1 MISEREDRKMD
12 KKQVSRI
19 VTKYKVPILITIF
32 LLFLVIV
39 SAFSN
44 SSLEQQEEKKQTF
57 SMEERKQLIDMTTYL
72 NEIDEVVTMNQERLA
87 EATLFQSDAE
97 HLLNIFQERLSVLE
111 NALSQVEAM
120 NQKHIETETSSNS
133 DISVFLTALSENQQE
148 IKAQIIAVNTS
159 IATIVSE
166 IKAENNDNF
175 LTTFEKLGKL
185 ETDLEKMQK
194 DTSSYYESL
203 TKLITLLQEDNNSQY
218 GELTNTLLTVQADFT
233 GVLNKGFETLR
244 LQLDEDFTALMNKLN
259 ALHGQIADTKDFIA
273 DLLMLMEE
281 KNMDRHEE
289 IKAAFTSV
297 STSLEL
303 IQSEYTDAYAELQ
316 NLIQKVL
323 ETQNV
328 NHKETV
334 SVLTIMENN
343 MKETSLEN
351 LNQITASLQTME
363 EKFFTSISNIQGE
376 IKNSFSTLDA
386 GISNY
391 FTQMNDSIMNQFKE
405 LNSDISDQC
414 GNISSTIINNNDS
427 QQEDIDNLKN
437 LLMEKLQQVFQ
448 YVSNGKQKCA
458 SALLTK
464 GINMKADA
472 AFEEIYQGILA
483 IPQQLVI
490 GVQEIP
496 GTISYDYHYHEDGAG
511 NQPHVEKVAVSGG
524 CYNIPFYHV
533 HEGSASIRGG
543 CYTTPVY
550 HSHASGCYREV
561 GSPEYGCHTIRSWD
575 TSEGDWAGHDY
586 KYYEMSCGR
595 TIHGTNSYHTHSVL
609 DCSQGGNIVSYS
621 VGCGKNERTI
631 EGYCPDCGLCDG
643 QIIGA
648 HIIYDANKLKEM
660 ESEQASTGQAESEE
674 VESEQASIGE
684 LELGQAS
691 TEQTVPEEMETER
704 LNIEQ
709 AESKQAD
716 TVSGNETLLETNN
729 VQEN

>member
-1 MISEREDRKMD
+1 MIREEDRD
-12 KKQVSRI
+12 KKRVINVMKKR
-19 VTKYKVPILITIF
+19 KAPILFIVFALVGLIASVF
-32 LLFLVIV
+32 LF
-39 SAFSN
+39 
-44 SSLEQQEEKKQTF
+44 SSLDIQGKEQRAL
-57 SMEERKQLIDMTTYL
+57 SMEEQKQLSDMADYL
-72 NEIDEVVTMNQERLA
+72 HEIDKVVAMNQERLA
-87 EATLFQSDAE
+87 KATLYQSDVE
-97 HLLNIFQERLSVLE
+97 QVLNTLQESFSMLE
-111 NALSQVEAM
+111 KALSQVEAITKKYTETEISENNEILTYFTALNK
-120 NQKHIETETSSNS
+120 NQKEIETQISSLNTF
-133 DISVFLTALSENQQE
+133 ISTL
-148 IKAQIIAVNTS
+148 I
-159 IATIVSE
+159 SE
-166 IKAENNDNF
+166 IKAENEKNF
-175 LTTFEKLGKL
+175 TITLEKLGEL
-185 ETDLEKMQK
+185 ETDVAKISN
-194 DTSSYYESL
+194 DANSYYGNL
-203 TKLITLLQEDNNSQY
+203 TNLITLLQEDNKSQY
-218 GELTNTLLTVQADFT
+218 GDITNTLLVIKADLAE
-233 GVLNKGFETLR
+233 VLENGFETFH
-244 LQLDEDFTALMNKLN
+244 LQLDEDFTALLKKLN
-259 ALHGQIADTKDFIA
+259 GLHGQIVDATESISG
-273 DLLMLMEE
+273 LIMLMQE
-281 KNMDRHEE
+281 NNADRQEE
-289 IKAAFTSV
+289 IKAAFASISV
-297 STSLEL
+297 SLEL
-303 IQSEYTDAYAELQ
+303 IQTEYSNAYAELQ
-316 NLIQKVL
+316 SLIHKVQ
-323 ETQNV
+323 ETQNKY
-328 NHKETV
+328 HKETV
-334 SVLTIMENN
+334 SVLTVMENN
-343 MKETSLEN
+343 MKETFLEN
-351 LNQITASLQTME
+351 LNHITESLQTME
-363 EKFFTSISNIQGE
+363 EKFSFSISNMQGE
-376 IKNSFSTLDA
+376 IKQSFTDLDT
-386 GISNY
+386 GIANY
-391 FTQMNDSIMNQFKE
+391 FTQTNKGIVEQFQE
-405 LNSDISDQC
+405 LNTRIFNQYQD
-414 GNISSTIINNNDS
+414 ISSTIINNNNS
-427 QQEDIDNLKN
+427 QQEDLDNLKN
-437 LLMEKLQQVFQ
+437 LLIGKLEEVFQ

-464 GINMKADA
+464 GIDMKADA
-472 AFEEIYQGILA
+472 TFDEIYQGILA

-496 GTISYDYHYHEDGAG
+496 GTISYDYHYHLDRAG

-524 CYNIPFYHV
+524 CYNVPFYHV
-533 HEGSASIRGG
+533 HEGSASISGG

-550 HSHASGCYREV
+550 HSHTSGCYREV